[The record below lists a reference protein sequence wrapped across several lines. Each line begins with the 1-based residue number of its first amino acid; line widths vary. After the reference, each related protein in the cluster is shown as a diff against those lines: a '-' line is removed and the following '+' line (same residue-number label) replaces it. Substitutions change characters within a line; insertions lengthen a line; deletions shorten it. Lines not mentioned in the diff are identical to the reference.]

1 MFLIILQANAVS
13 RNDPAS
19 SRESRH
25 TSVLKNLEEKR
36 IIGAVFTTQR
46 FEKGEIMTGVL
57 RRLGV
62 VVAIAFF
69 GLAPSTSTR
78 TGVAASAPPPT
89 FGVPVVSGVQGYG
102 FEQDVRLDTKG
113 TVYTS
118 APDSLSST
126 TSFIWRSFDRGQT
139 FKLVPAATQPNGK
152 LLSCP
157 GGGDTELATDSA
169 NNLYFNDLTLLN
181 FSTFRSSDQ
190 GRTLAPQSCT
200 SVANVAVD
208 RQWYAVDGD
217 PTNGGSIFLAYD
229 RIAQTTP
236 AQCPSSTP
244 AGQNELVI
252 DRSPLTSAAGATAGT
267 QFGPSQIVSC
277 DEGIM
282 GNDEFYHYADHGKR
296 IFVIHDNNAFNSIS
310 MGRCDVVDV
319 TVSPTGLGNCVDVL
333 ISSFPSARTGGSFAT
348 MTIDHAGNLY
358 AIWEQAPFNTTT
370 SIVTGNTALMFSKS
384 TDEGST
390 WSAAAVLPTPG
401 LLNNVFAWPGAG
413 DNGKLDVAWYG
424 TPAPCDTACQ
434 ASDAG
439 CGTGNTCIYG
449 GPDQIKGDW
458 SVWFEQSLDGG
469 QTWSQPIQASEHF
482 THRGNIQ
489 TVLGGQ
495 EGDRTLGDFIQ
506 LRVGLDGEANISY
519 GDSNNIDEA
528 IIPQATFVR
537 QNGGSSVFDAAPVV
551 NGSSISMPDATH
563 YKITMK
569 VADLTSLTPSPQ
581 AGGTDLVWLTQW
593 HVPSS
598 TDPHGGELF
607 FAYMESTAGQAPQ
620 CFDGQNGLYF
630 NGGGAGITYP
640 GKTALPASACQYTAT
655 APGTITI
662 TVPLADV
669 AEADPISN
677 ILYSVNA
684 STQTLS
690 APANSSP
697 YVNGIGGVPP
707 NLVDVAP
714 TYDFN
719 TRASPTV
726 AQVERFSARRSG
738 ARLHFSWTMKASG
751 ATLGF
756 SVYAGSHRLNRSLI
770 PVHGSPTYRYSVH
783 WTGKGPYSLRVLL
796 SGGRQMSIPLG

>member
-1 MFLIILQANAVS
+1 
-13 RNDPAS
+13 
-19 SRESRH
+19 
-25 TSVLKNLEEKR
+25 
-36 IIGAVFTTQR
+36 
-46 FEKGEIMTGVL
+46 MTGVL

-62 VVAIAFF
+62 VVVIAFF
-69 GLAPSTSTR
+69 GLAPSTGTQPR
-78 TGVAASAPPPT
+78 VVASSPPPT
-89 FGVPVVSGVQGYG
+89 FGVPAVSGVQGYG

-126 TSFIWRSFDRGQT
+126 TSFLWRSLDRGQT

-169 NNLYFNDLTLLN
+169 NNLYFNDLTLAN

-200 SVANVAVD
+200 SVLNGAVD

-229 RIAQTTP
+229 RVAQTNP
-236 AQCPSSTP
+236 AQCPNGTP
-244 AGQNELVI
+244 AGNNQLVI

-267 QFGPSQIVSC
+267 QYGPSQIISC

-282 GNDEFYHYADHGKR
+282 GNDEFYRYTDHGKR
-296 IFVIHDNNAFNSIS
+296 VFVIHDNNAFNSIS
-310 MGRCDVVDV
+310 MGRCNVVDV
-319 TVSPTGLGNCVDVL
+319 TVSPTGLANCVDVL
-333 ISSFPSARTGGSFAT
+333 ISSFPNGRTGGNFAT
-348 MTIDHAGNLY
+348 MTIDHTGNLY
-358 AIWEQAPFNTTT
+358 AIWEQAPFNSTT
-370 SIVTGNTALMFSKS
+370 STVTGNTALMFSKS

-424 TPAPCDTACQ
+424 TPAPCDAACQ

-458 SVWFEQSLDGG
+458 SLWFEQSLDGG
-469 QTWSQPIQASEHF
+469 QTWSQPLRASEHF
-482 THRGNIQ
+482 IHRGNIQ

-495 EGDRTLGDFIQ
+495 EGDRTLGDFLQ

-519 GDSNNIDEA
+519 SDSNNIDEA
-528 IIPQATFVR
+528 IIPQAMFVR
-537 QNGGSSVFDAAPVV
+537 QNGGASVFGAAPVV
-551 NGSSISMPDATH
+551 NNGTPALINSVTDPKGDATFDSAGVSSPDLPNLDILGSSISMPDTTH
-563 YKITMK
+563 YKITMN
-569 VADLTSLTPSPQ
+569 VADLTSLTPSPH

-598 TDPHGGELF
+598 SDPHGGKLF
-607 FAYMESTAGQAPQ
+607 FAYMESTAGQTPQ
-620 CFDGQNGLYF
+620 CYDGQNGLYL

-640 GKTALPASACQYTAT
+640 GNATALPAADCQYTT
-655 APGTITI
+655 TSPGAITI
-662 TVPLADV
+662 NVPLSDV
-669 AEADPISN
+669 AEANPISN
-677 ILYSVNA
+677 TLYSVNA
-684 STQTLS
+684 STQTLA

-697 YVNGIGGVPP
+697 NLNGIGGVPP

-719 TRASPTV
+719 PSVSPTA
-726 AQVERFSARRSG
+726 AQVQRFSARRSG
-738 ARLHFSWTMKASG
+738 GRLQFSWTMKASD
-751 ATLGF
+751 TVLGF
-756 SVYAGSHRLNRSLI
+756 LVYAGSHRLNHSLI
-770 PVHGSPTYRYSVH
+770 PAHRSPAYRYSVH
-783 WTGKGPYSLRVLL
+783 WTGKGPYSLHVLL
-796 SGGRQMSIPLG
+796 SGGRQMSVPLG

>member
-1 MFLIILQANAVS
+1 
-13 RNDPAS
+13 
-19 SRESRH
+19 
-25 TSVLKNLEEKR
+25 
-36 IIGAVFTTQR
+36 
-46 FEKGEIMTGVL
+46 MTGAI

-69 GLAPSTSTR
+69 WLTPSTSSQTS
-78 TGVAASAPPPT
+78 VAASAAPPT

-102 FEQDVRLDTKG
+102 FEQDLRLDTKG

-118 APDSLSST
+118 SPDSLSST
-126 TSFIWRSFDRGQT
+126 TSFVWRSFDRGQT

-169 NNLYFNDLTLLN
+169 NNLYFNDLTLAN

-190 GRTLAPQSCT
+190 GRTLAPQSCA
-200 SVANVAVD
+200 SVVNGAVD

-229 RIAQTTP
+229 RIAQANP
-236 AQCPSSTP
+236 AVCPSGTT
-244 AGQNELVI
+244 GNNELVI
-252 DRSPLTSAAGATAGT
+252 DRSPITAAAAATAGT
-267 QFGPSQIVSC
+267 QFGPSQVVSC

-282 GNDEFYHYADHGKR
+282 GNDEFHNYPDHGKR
-296 IFVIHDNNAFNSIS
+296 IFVIHDNAAFNSIS
-310 MGRCDVVDV
+310 MGRCDVVDA
-319 TVSPTGLGNCVDVL
+319 TVSPTGLRNCVDVL
-333 ISSFPSARTGGSFAT
+333 ISSFPNGRTGGSFAT
-348 MTIDHAGNLY
+348 MTIDRAGNLY
-358 AIWEQAPFNTTT
+358 AIWEQAPFDTTT
-370 SIVTGNTALMFSKS
+370 STVTGDTALMFSKS
-384 TDEGST
+384 TDEGTT

-401 LLNNVFAWPGAG
+401 LRNNVFAWPGAG
-413 DNGKLDVAWYG
+413 DSGKLDVAWYG
-424 TPAPCDTACQ
+424 TPAPCDAACQ
-434 ASDAG
+434 KSDTG

-482 THRGNIQ
+482 IHRGNIQ

-528 IIPQATFVR
+528 VIPQATFVR

-551 NGSSISMPDATH
+551 NGAPALINSVTDPAGDATFDSAGVSSSNLPNLDILGSSISMPDATH

-569 VADLTSLTPSPQ
+569 LADLTSLTPSPQ

-593 HVPSS
+593 HVPSGS
-598 TDPHGGELF
+598 DPHGGKLF
-607 FAYMESTAGQAPQ
+607 FAYMESTAGGTPQ
-620 CFDGQNGLYF
+620 CYDGENALYF
-630 NGGGAGITYP
+630 NAGGAGITYP
-640 GKTALPASACQYTAT
+640 GKTALPASACQYTPT

-662 TVPLADV
+662 TVPLSDV
-669 AEADPISN
+669 AEANPISN

-697 YVNGIGGVPP
+697 SLSGIGGVPP

-719 TRASPTV
+719 PSASPTV
-726 AQVERFSARRSG
+726 AQVERFSAHRSG
-738 ARLHFSWTMKASG
+738 TRLHFSWTMKASG

-756 SVYAGSHRLNRSLI
+756 LVYAGSHRLNRSLI
-770 PVHGSPTYRYSVH
+770 PVHRSPTYRYS
-783 WTGKGPYSLRVLL
+783 
-796 SGGRQMSIPLG
+796 